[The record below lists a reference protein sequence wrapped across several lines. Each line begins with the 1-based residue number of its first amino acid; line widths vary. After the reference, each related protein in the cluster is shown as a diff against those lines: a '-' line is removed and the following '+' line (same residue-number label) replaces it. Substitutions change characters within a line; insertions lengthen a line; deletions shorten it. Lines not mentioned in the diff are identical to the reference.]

1 MKGFTLV
8 ELLAVIVI
16 LGVLTAVT
24 TVAVSDTIKNSKNK
38 LTDIQIDTIEEVAEM
53 YYLKEGMNNI
63 DYENDTHEDC
73 VEVSYLIDNGY
84 FDDVKI
90 IDASTVEEIE
100 GSVKISYKSNQY
112 TYKYQTKSCSQ

>member
-1 MKGFTLV
+1 
-8 ELLAVIVI
+8 
-16 LGVLTAVT
+16 
-24 TVAVSDTIKNSKNK
+24 
-38 LTDIQIDTIEEVAEM
+38 M

-63 DYENDTHEDC
+63 DYDQDTHEDC

-84 FDDVKI
+84 FDDVKV

-112 TYKYQTKSCSQ
+112 TYRYQTKTCG